1 MLSFLVHYVGVSHEV
16 SIELDSFQIFPALLF
31 ASLLSALI
39 FDFFHCLRMYYV
51 VGTVLSTL
59 RVLTH
64 FSPHNDPLRKWR
76 HKEFLIV
83 VCCNCAVISILH
95 LSSFLFL
102 CHYYSALIFTTDIER
117 LRFFYFFLFLFF
129 PTYFSRWT

>member
-31 ASLLSALI
+31 ESLLSPLI

-64 FSPHNDPLRKWR
+64 FFPHNNPLRQQLLSFHFREETEEQVPTPHPFQMAAQPSQLLHHRTPPPDFSATVGYPGYVMPGPWSP
-76 HKEFLIV
+76 LVPV
-83 VCCNCAVISILH
+83 VC
-95 LSSFLFL
+95 
-102 CHYYSALIFTTDIER
+102 
-117 LRFFYFFLFLFF
+117 
-129 PTYFSRWT
+129 